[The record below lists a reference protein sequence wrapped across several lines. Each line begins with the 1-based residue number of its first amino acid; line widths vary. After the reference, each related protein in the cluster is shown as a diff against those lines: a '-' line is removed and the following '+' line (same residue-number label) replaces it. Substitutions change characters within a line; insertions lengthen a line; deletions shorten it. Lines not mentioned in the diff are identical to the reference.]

1 MEVSEWVELVLS
13 VLTVAVD
20 VIDTLLLLRQR

>member
-1 MEVSEWVELVLS
+1 MEASEWVELVLS